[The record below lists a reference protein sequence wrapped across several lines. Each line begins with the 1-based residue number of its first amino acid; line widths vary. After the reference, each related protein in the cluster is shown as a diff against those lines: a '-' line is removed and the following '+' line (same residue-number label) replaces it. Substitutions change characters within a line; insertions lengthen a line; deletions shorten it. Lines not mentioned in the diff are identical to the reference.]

1 MKLPVTPKFT
11 VPAAFRPHGGHNSP
25 LSAPQLMQAKLA
37 GSAVKVP
44 PVYQPQQRAL
54 MQPKIPPRIRPAA
67 GLIQR
72 SSYGSDKVNEAK
84 NSGARLGGMANQTF
98 DLDTVPRKK
107 FSWFS
112 KRIQTQLGVDPKP
125 KNGDKCRMCGK
136 VAHSFQLDHMTPWRQ
151 YVAAWV
157 APEHVQVNG
166 EISGDVIK
174 ALYNDPE
181 NLWWVCSS
189 CNSSK
194 TDIIPETS
202 AHANN
207 NFSSGTTGRTASA
220 SGAKPSSFY

>member
-1 MKLPVTPKFT
+1 V
-11 VPAAFRPHGGHNSP
+11 
-25 LSAPQLMQAKLA
+25 QAKLA
-37 GSAVKVP
+37 GTAVRVP
-44 PVYQPQQRAL
+44 AVYQPQQRAPL
-54 MQPKIPPRIRPAA
+54 QPKIAPRADTMA
-67 GLIQR
+67 GIIQR
-72 SSYGSDKVNEAK
+72 SSYGSDKVDEAR
-84 NSGARLGGMANQTF
+84 NSGARLGGMANRTF
-98 DLDTVPRKK
+98 DLDNVPRKK

-125 KNGDKCRMCGK
+125 QHGDKCRMCK
-136 VAHSFQLDHMTPWRQ
+136 KSASSFQLDHMTPWRQ

-181 NLWWVCSS
+181 NLWWVCSN

-194 TDIIPETS
+194 TDIIPETA

-220 SGAKPSSFY
+220 SGVKPSSFY